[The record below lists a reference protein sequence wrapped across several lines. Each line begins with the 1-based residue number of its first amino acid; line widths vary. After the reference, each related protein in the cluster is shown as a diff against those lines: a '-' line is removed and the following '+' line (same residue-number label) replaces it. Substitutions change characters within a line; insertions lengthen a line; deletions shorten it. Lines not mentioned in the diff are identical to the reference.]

1 MSFLLSRR
9 KVFLLF
15 LIASIAISLSSKN
28 LLSASAIAKPSFLKA
43 ARTISLSFL
52 KCVGRFSNS
61 NPFFLTIFKAS
72 DLVIIFFLQKM
83 TSIILELSSSSSL
96 SDSFLNSFSERYSG
110 VCFFSLSVTMD
121 SFIHFLKKVFQ

>member
-1 MSFLLSRR
+1 VSFSLSRR

-28 LLSASAIAKPSFLKA
+28 LLSASAIAKPSFLTA
-43 ARTISLSFL
+43 AKTISLSFL

-72 DLVIIFFLQKM
+72 DLVIIFFLPK
-83 TSIILELSSSSSL
+83 
-96 SDSFLNSFSERYSG
+96 
-110 VCFFSLSVTMD
+110 
-121 SFIHFLKKVFQ
+121 

>member
-1 MSFLLSRR
+1 VSFLLSRR

-28 LLSASAIAKPSFLKA
+28 LLSASAIAKPSFLTA

-72 DLVIIFFLQKM
+72 DLVIIFFLPK
-83 TSIILELSSSSSL
+83 
-96 SDSFLNSFSERYSG
+96 
-110 VCFFSLSVTMD
+110 
-121 SFIHFLKKVFQ
+121 